1 MKLNENHKKWLSKSL
16 PDEYDLEAEWDSTLS
31 YSENKE
37 NILSQISKEKVNN
50 SKEKAQQQFIEHYEK
65 QVDELFSKAKSRSG
79 EAVELLKEITLYA
92 PHTEI
97 ITLSTL
103 IALNQKINIINMSQA
118 GLGKSR
124 VTADLLDKLNIPFVL
139 VAGRITPKQ
148 FFKKLELVANG
159 GYMVIDESA
168 TLLKNATIKELLLS
182 ALWGGKVSWETERE
196 ELIITFKGT
205 VIFNTNSMSND
216 SFTKALKDRVIFNHL
231 ILDREQVREKI
242 MSKKVYEFNPKI
254 WAVIKNNAF
263 NQKELSVEQEQII
276 WDFLKI
282 ISVKSVRDEWRLRK
296 ISKGLINILGD
307 LQFLKKFLRV
317 DETYEILVS
326 DDTHM
331 NKVKRIVEAKKCSK
345 RTAQMIVKKYSDTG
359 EW

>member
-1 MKLNENHKKWLSKSL
+1 MKLNENHKKWLMPHL
-16 PDEYDLEAEWDSTLS
+16 PDEYDLEAMWDSTLT

-37 NILSQISKEKVNN
+37 NILGKEVETSKAK
-50 SKEKAQQQFIEHYEK
+50 STQQFVEYYEK
-65 QVDELFSKAKSRSG
+65 EVEELFSKAKPRTG
-79 EAVELLKEITLYA
+79 EAVELLKEIINYA

-124 VTADLLDKLNIPFVL
+124 VTADLLDLLNIPFIM

-148 FFKKLELVANG
+148 FFRKLEQVANG

-196 ELIITFKGT
+196 ELSIIFKGT

-216 SFTKALKDRVIFNHL
+216 AFTKALKDRVIFNHL

-242 MSKKVYEFNPKI
+242 MSKKVYEYNEKI

-263 NQKELSVEQEQII
+263 NTTELTTEQEKII

-296 ISKGLINILGD
+296 IAKGLINILGD
-307 LQFLKKFLRV
+307 LQFLKKFMRI
-317 DETYEILVS
+317 DETYQVLMSNAE
-326 DDTHM
+326 DKD
-331 NKVKRIVEAKKCSK
+331 KVKRITNLKKCSE
-345 RTAQMIVKKYSDTG
+345 RTAQRIVKKYNETG